1 MDKLQMLK
9 QAFVAGLG
17 IDDDFSDWDTLVYRG
32 VQEWDSVA
40 HMQMIAEI
48 EDAFDIMIDTDDV
61 VAMSSFNIAIE
72 IVSKY
77 GVEIG

>member
-1 MDKLQMLK
+1 MDNLQTLK
-9 QAFVAGLG
+9 QAFIAGLG
-17 IDDDFSDWDTLVYRG
+17 IDDGFSGWDTLVYRG

-61 VAMSSFNIAIE
+61 VAMSSFNVAIE

-77 GVEIG
+77 GIEI